1 MDVPLGQALLA
12 PHRSYLQAIRPL
24 LAGGSIKG
32 LAHIT
37 GGGITEN
44 LPRVLPAGTHAVIDR
59 SAWRVPPIFS
69 WLQQAGAVPEEDML
83 RTFNMGIGMI
93 AVVDREAA
101 RQVLG
106 QLVSAEEDA
115 RTIGTVES
123 GGGGVLYR

>member
-1 MDVPLGQALLA
+1 
-12 PHRSYLQAIRPL
+12 
-24 LAGGSIKG
+24 
-32 LAHIT
+32 
-37 GGGITEN
+37 
-44 LPRVLPAGTHAVIDR
+44 
-59 SAWRVPPIFS
+59 
-69 WLQQAGAVPEEDML
+69 ML